1 MKILIIGS
9 GGREHA
15 LAWKLAQSPKIDK
28 LYCAPGNP
36 GMAEIAECVDI
47 SADKLE
53 ALRDF
58 ALKQLVDITI
68 VGPDDCLA
76 AGVVDI
82 FQQAGLKIFG
92 PTRKAARIESSKS
105 YAKRLMVRAGIPT
118 AQYAEFD
125 DHQKALDYLNSQKY
139 PLVIKAD
146 GLALGKGVIICRSQE
161 EALQALKAMMLDSSF
176 GRAGSRVI
184 IEEFL
189 EGPEVSIH
197 AFCDG
202 HTAKLF
208 PAAQD
213 HKAAY
218 DGDQGPNTGGMG
230 TYAPVPWVSAEM
242 IGNIQ
247 RKIVDPILKAL
258 AEDGN
263 PFVGCLYPGLI
274 FTDQGFKVLEF
285 NARFGDPET
294 QSYLRLLETD
304 LTEIT
309 EACIEGRLSELD
321 IKWSN
326 DSACCIVAASGGYPG
341 SYQRGLEVRG
351 INKAQEKDNVV
362 VFQAGTKKNNGNI
375 VTSGGR
381 VLGVTAIGR
390 NLKESLDKGYD
401 ALSQINFNGMHFRKD
416 IGRKGLS

>member
-1 MKILIIGS
+1 MKVFVIGS

-15 LAWKLAQSPKIDK
+15 LAWKLSQSPKIDK

-58 ALKQLVDITI
+58 ALKQQVDITV

-76 AGVVDI
+76 AGVVDV
-82 FQQAGLKIFG
+82 FQKAGLKIFG
-92 PTRKAARIESSKS
+92 PTQKAARIESSKA
-105 YAKRLMVRAGIPT
+105 YAKKLMMKCGIPT
-118 AQYAEFD
+118 AQYAEFE
-125 DHQKALDYLNSQKY
+125 DHQKALDYLKDQKY

-146 GLALGKGVIICRSQE
+146 GLALGKGVVICRSIE
-161 EALQALKAMMLDSSF
+161 EAQQALKSMMVDASF
-176 GRAGSRVI
+176 GKSGSRVI

-189 EGPEVSIH
+189 QGPEVSIH

-202 HTAKLF
+202 RSAKLF

-230 TYAPVPWVSAEM
+230 TYAPVPWVNAEM

-247 RKIVDPILKAL
+247 HKMVEPILNAM

-263 PFVGCLYPGLI
+263 PFTGCLYPGLI
-274 FTDQGFKVLEF
+274 YTSDGFKVLEF

-294 QSYLRLLETD
+294 QSYMRLLETD
-304 LTEIT
+304 LLEVF
-309 EACIEGRLSELD
+309 EACIEGRLPDVE
-321 IKWSN
+321 IKWKN
-326 DSACCIVAASGGYPG
+326 GAACCIVAASGGYPG
-341 SYQRGLEVRG
+341 SYQKGLEVSG
-351 INKAQEKDNVV
+351 LDKAQDDPAVV
-362 VFQAGTKKNNGNI
+362 VFQAGTKKTCDGI

-381 VLGVTAIGR
+381 VLGVTAIGKD
-390 NLKESLDKGYD
+390 LKGSLEKGYG
-401 ALSQINFNGMHFRKD
+401 ALSQIYFKDMHFRKD
-416 IGRKGLS
+416 IGRKGLQ

>member
-1 MKILIIGS
+1 M
-9 GGREHA
+9 
-15 LAWKLAQSPKIDK
+15 AWKLAQSPNIDK

-58 ALKQLVDITI
+58 ALKQQVDITI

-92 PTRKAARIESSKS
+92 PTRKAARIESSKA
-105 YAKRLMVRAGIPT
+105 YAKRLMIKYGIPT

-125 DHQKALDYLNSQKY
+125 DHRKALEYLDTQKF

-146 GLALGKGVIICRSQE
+146 GLALGKGVIICQSVEDARP
-161 EALQALKAMMLDSSF
+161 ALKAMMLDSSF
-176 GRAGSRVI
+176 GPAGNKVI

-189 EGPEVSIH
+189 QGPEVSIH

-242 IGNIQ
+242 IGDVQN
-247 RKIVDPILKAL
+247 KIVDPILEAL
-258 AEDGN
+258 ADDGN

-274 FTDQGFKVLEF
+274 FTDRGFKVLEF

-294 QSYLRLLETD
+294 QSYMRLLETD
-304 LTEIT
+304 LPEIT
-309 EACIEGRLSELD
+309 EACIEGRLSALD
-321 IKWSN
+321 IRWSD

-351 INKAQEKDNVV
+351 IDKAQEKDNVV
-362 VFQAGTKKNNGNI
+362 VFQAGTKKDNGNI

-416 IGRKGLS
+416 IGRKGLHDQKKQ

>member
-15 LAWKLAQSPKIDK
+15 LAWKLSQSPKIEK

-36 GMAEIAECVDI
+36 GMAQIAECVDI

-53 ALRDF
+53 SLRDF
-58 ALKQLVDITI
+58 ALKQRVDITVI
-68 VGPDDCLA
+68 GPDDCLA
-76 AGVVDI
+76 AGVVDV
-82 FQQAGLKIFG
+82 FQKAGLKTFG
-92 PTRKAARIESSKS
+92 PTQKAARIESSKS
-105 YAKRLMVRAGIPT
+105 YAKRLMAQAGIPT
-118 AQYAEFD
+118 AKYAEFD
-125 DHQKALDYLNSQKY
+125 DHQKALEYLASQKY

-146 GLALGKGVIICRSQE
+146 GLALGKGVFICHSSD
-161 EALQALKAMMLDSSF
+161 QAVPAIKSMMVDDSF
-176 GRAGSRVI
+176 GKAGSKVI

-189 EGPEVSIH
+189 QGQEVSIH

-202 HTAKLF
+202 RSAKLF

-242 IGNIQ
+242 IGDIKT
-247 RKIVDPILKAL
+247 RIVDPILKAL
-258 AEDGN
+258 ADDGN
-263 PFVGCLYPGLI
+263 PFTGCLYPGLI
-274 FTDQGFKVLEF
+274 YTQEGFKVLEF

-294 QSYLRLLETD
+294 QSYMRLLETD
-304 LTEIT
+304 LLEIIK
-309 EACIEGRLSELD
+309 ACIDGRLSELD

-341 SYQRGLEVRG
+341 SYQKGFEVSGLDQAGE
-351 INKAQEKDNVV
+351 EDTVV
-362 VFQAGTKKNNGNI
+362 LFQAGTKRGNGNI

-381 VLGVTAIGR
+381 VLGLTAVAKT
-390 NLKESLDKGYD
+390 LKESLDKGYS
-401 ALSQINFNGMHFRKD
+401 ALSKIHFKDMHFRKD
-416 IGRKGLS
+416 IGRKGLQ